1 MRLFYVYTFETIWN
15 SPFGAF
21 GTTWNLLKPETFLFF
36 VFVIVFDETTKAPP
50 ECLPM
55 TLLFV
60 YFPFFSK
67 NLTVLIT
74 DL

>member
-36 VFVIVFDETTKAPP
+36 VFVNTKAPP

-74 DL
+74 VL